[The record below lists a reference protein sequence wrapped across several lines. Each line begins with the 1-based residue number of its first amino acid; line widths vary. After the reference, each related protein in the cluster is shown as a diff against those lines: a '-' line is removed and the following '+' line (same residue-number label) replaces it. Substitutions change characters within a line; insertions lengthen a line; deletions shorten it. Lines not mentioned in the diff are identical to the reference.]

1 MIVCVVDD
9 LIFSIKIST
18 AAKQLGVPM
27 YFERSKASV
36 LQTIRDK
43 QPSLVIFDLNSGRL
57 APIEAIMAMKS
68 DAALRSI
75 RTLGY
80 VAHVDSETIERARA
94 AGIDQV
100 MARSAFSE
108 KMGDILTGPG
118 TRDPGSGAPNA

>member
-18 AAKQLGVPM
+18 AARRLGVDM
-27 YFERSKASV
+27 YFERSKDNV
-36 LQTIRDK
+36 LQTVRDK
-43 QPSLVIFDLNSGRL
+43 QPSLVIFDLNSTKL
-57 APIEAIMAMKS
+57 APIDAIGALKA
-68 DAALRSI
+68 DDALRQI

-80 VAHVDSETIERARA
+80 VSHVDTATIERARA

-108 KMGDILTGPG
+108 KLGDILQGQPPRSESTQ
-118 TRDPGSGAPNA
+118 RA

>member
-18 AAKQLGVPM
+18 AAKQLGLAM
-27 YFERSKASV
+27 YFERSKANV

-57 APIEAIMAMKS
+57 APIEAIVAMKH
-68 DAALRSI
+68 DPTLRSI

-108 KMGDILTGPG
+108 RLGEILSSSSPEPPG
-118 TRDPGSGAPNA
+118 